1 MFIEQVRFFF
11 NNSLKNRQK
20 LLIIGSLSS
29 VQIVAVSIGFF
40 TSIIWARYVEKE
52 VYGQYQVILSIMT
65 IVNSLCLPG
74 LSESMTISA
83 AKGYDGNLTRIL
95 KYKTLS
101 LLAGSIAIL
110 CIAGYYYF
118 YSDSNSKLAYAL
130 LASAFVFPLFQLD
143 SIWAAWLNGRG
154 LLKRL
159 SLFRVLTIITTAV
172 MLLTLVYLGMQDLK
186 ILVIALIGLPG
197 LLSVLITAGILTQRK
212 NTVHDNDSIRYGFH
226 VTAASLLSGLIVTDR
241 LFLHSYVSAEAVA
254 VYSIANIFP
263 DQLKSVF
270 GVFNQII
277 IPKSYRAGSV
287 YDAWQN
293 TKKHFQAMFYLFIFL
308 GVLGFIMIPVIV
320 PAFFSER
327 YNSSVVYAQWLWLSF
342 AIVIPTT
349 HIANILRA
357 QKKVKFVY
365 SISVAQ
371 PVVSF
376 ILYFVLIHYGLPGI
390 VLAKVIY
397 LLLTA
402 LMFVGSFI
410 FYFKEDA
417 RVLK

>member
-1 MFIEQVRFFF
+1 MFIEQIRFFF
-11 NNSLKNRQK
+11 NNSLKNREK
-20 LLIIGSLSS
+20 LLVVSSLST
-29 VQIVAVSIGFF
+29 VQIVSVSIGFF
-40 TSIIWARYVEKE
+40 TSIIWARYVEKD

-74 LSESMTISA
+74 LSESLTISA
-83 AKGYDGNLTRIL
+83 AKGYDGNLTRII

-101 LLAGSIAIL
+101 LLAGSVAIL
-110 CIAGYYYF
+110 CIAIYYYF
-118 YSDSNSKLAYAL
+118 SSDLKLSYAL
-130 LASAFVFPLFQLD
+130 FIGVFIFPLFQLD

-159 SLFRVLTIITTAV
+159 SLYRVLTIISTAV
-172 MLLTLVYLGMQDLK
+172 MLLALVYFGIQDLE
-186 ILVIALIGLPG
+186 ILVLGLIGLPG

-226 VTAASLLSGLIVTDR
+226 TTAASLLSGLIATDR

-293 TKKHFQAMFYLFIFL
+293 TKKHFQVMFYLFIFM

-371 PVVSF
+371 PVLSF
-376 ILYFVLIHYGLPGI
+376 ILYFVLIRYGLPGI

-417 RVLK
+417 RALK